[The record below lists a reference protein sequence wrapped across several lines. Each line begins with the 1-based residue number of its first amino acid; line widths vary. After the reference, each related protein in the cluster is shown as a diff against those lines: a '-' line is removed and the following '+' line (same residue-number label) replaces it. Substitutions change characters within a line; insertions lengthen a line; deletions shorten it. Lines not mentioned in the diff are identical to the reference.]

1 MATERGRHDRDTS
14 RDRRREQIRER
25 REQTRLSGR
34 EGGAAEGAADRAER
48 AAERAER
55 VVKSGPG
62 TGSSALTRPRV
73 RLDLPRAPRRS
84 LLPEYDPEA
93 FGRLSERVAR
103 FLGTGRFIVWMTIV
117 IIAWVLWNIF
127 APEHLRFDQY
137 PFIFLTL
144 MLSLQ
149 ASYAAPLILLAQNRQ
164 DDRDRVNLEQ
174 DRKQNERSIAD
185 TEYLTREIA
194 ALRMG
199 LGEVATRDW
208 IRSEFQDL
216 IKEMDERRLF
226 PPERDEGDR

>member
-1 MATERGRHDRDTS
+1 M
-14 RDRRREQIRER
+14 
-25 REQTRLSGR
+25 
-34 EGGAAEGAADRAER
+34 
-48 AAERAER
+48 
-55 VVKSGPG
+55 
-62 TGSSALTRPRV
+62 PRI
-73 RLDLPRAPRRS
+73 RLDQPRIRRAR

-93 FGRLSERVAR
+93 FGRMSERIAR
-103 FLGTGRFIVWMTIV
+103 FLGTGRFIVWMTVI
-117 IIAWVLWNIF
+117 IIAWVVWNVS
-127 APEHLRFDQY
+127 APRELRFDNY

-208 IRSEFQDL
+208 MRSELEDL
-216 IKEMDERRLF
+216 LKELDDRHGNGHRDGGREGPGNRQGERQGRHGGLF
-226 PPERDEGDR
+226 PYGDGKRSDLPDR